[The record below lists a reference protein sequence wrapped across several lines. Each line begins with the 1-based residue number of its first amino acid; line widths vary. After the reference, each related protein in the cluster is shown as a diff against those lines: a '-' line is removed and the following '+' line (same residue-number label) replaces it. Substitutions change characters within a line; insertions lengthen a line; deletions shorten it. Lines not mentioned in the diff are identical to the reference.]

1 MNDRIVN
8 LNKAPGNTPLTLDEM
23 TGLRPSLTTKGEL
36 DEFERSNILEANRWA
51 FNPRVLKRED
61 PFIEPYLR
69 QLHRRMFDQTWKWA
83 GRYRTTNK
91 NLGVPFHQIMNGIAA
106 ALGDIHYWLE
116 NGTFDIEEIAIRYHH
131 RLVWIHPFPNGNGR
145 HARLLADVIAE
156 KNGRERFTWGLKELK
171 ETGPA
176 RAEYIRCLKA
186 ADANNDDVRDL
197 LNFARS

>member
-1 MNDRIVN
+1 MSDPTVN
-8 LNKAPGNTPLTLDEM
+8 LNQAPGNTPLTPDELAE
-23 TGLRPSLTTKGEL
+23 LRPSLTTKGEL

-83 GRYRTTNK
+83 GRYRKKNK
-91 NLGVPFHQIMNGIAA
+91 NLGIPFHQIMNGIAA
-106 ALGDIHYWLE
+106 ILGDIHYWLE

-145 HARLLADVIAE
+145 HARLLADVIAV
-156 KNGRERFTWGLKELK
+156 KNGRERFTWGLNKLK
-171 ETGPA
+171 EIGPA
-176 RAEYIRCLKA
+176 RTEYIRCLKA
-186 ADANNDDVRDL
+186 ADANNDDVREL

>member
-1 MNDRIVN
+1 MSDRIVN
-8 LNKAPGNTPLTLDEM
+8 LNQTLGNTPLTPDEM
-23 TGLRPSLTTKGEL
+23 IGLRPSLTTKGEL
-36 DEFERSNILEANRWA
+36 DQFERSNILEANRWA

-69 QLHRRMFDQTWKWA
+69 QLHRRMFYQTWKWA
-83 GRYRTTNK
+83 GRYRKTNK

-106 ALGDIHYWLE
+106 ILGDIHYWLE

-145 HARLLADVIAE
+145 HARLLADVIAV

-171 ETGPA
+171 ETGSA
-176 RAEYIRCLKA
+176 RAEYIRCLKT
-186 ADANNDDVRDL
+186 ADVNNNDVREL